1 MTVHVAFETPQD
13 VHEIVYEMVKA
24 LGKDGRGSLKKGA
37 NEVTKA
43 AERGTAMMVVMAED
57 VNPSELLAHVP
68 MICKEK
74 SIHFMYVPDQGYLA
88 EAAGMSEGT
97 KTAAVAVIDV
107 KKDGEDR
114 FNEVKGHFETL
125 SA

>member
-74 SIHFMYVPDQGYLA
+74 SLSLIH
-88 EAAGMSEGT
+88 
-97 KTAAVAVIDV
+97 I
-107 KKDGEDR
+107 
-114 FNEVKGHFETL
+114 
-125 SA
+125 

>member
-57 VNPSELLAHVP
+57 VNPANSRSRPNDLQGEIIP
-68 MICKEK
+68 
-74 SIHFMYVPDQGYLA
+74 FMYVRPGYLA
-88 EAAGMSEGT
+88 RPGMSEGT

>member
-1 MTVHVAFETPQD
+1 
-13 VHEIVYEMVKA
+13 
-24 LGKDGRGSLKKGA
+24 
-37 NEVTKA
+37 
-43 AERGTAMMVVMAED
+43 MMVVMAED

-74 SIHFMYVPDQGYLA
+74 SIPFMYVPDQGYLA

>member
-68 MICKEK
+68 IFAKRNLYPSCTCQIRVIWRRQLACLKEPK
-74 SIHFMYVPDQGYLA
+74 PLLWQSLM
-88 EAAGMSEGT
+88 
-97 KTAAVAVIDV
+97 
-107 KKDGEDR
+107 
-114 FNEVKGHFETL
+114 
-125 SA
+125 

>member
-43 AERGTAMMVVMAED
+43 AERG
-57 VNPSELLAHVP
+57 L
-68 MICKEK
+68 
-74 SIHFMYVPDQGYLA
+74 Q
-88 EAAGMSEGT
+88 
-97 KTAAVAVIDV
+97 
-107 KKDGEDR
+107 
-114 FNEVKGHFETL
+114 
-125 SA
+125 